1 MSMTPTYRLELMVE
15 GWRDID
21 TIYQSLKPDNIG
33 VDIHMT
39 ISGNKL
45 VIEIRSNSVESIRGT
60 VNDIF
65 RVLRAIEDLI

>member
-1 MSMTPTYRLELMVE
+1 MVE